1 MDERDLVLL
10 NLSGVQRFI
19 TESRTTADLYS
30 GSRIVMSLAGKA
42 AEEFRGSPRNEL
54 IFPSPP
60 SDGSPVVMDG
70 MSNRVVALVP
80 AGEGASIAAAAA
92 HSTDQLWRAWVREVF
107 GERELGSV
115 PEWPRLSWVCVPP
128 QPGGYPRQWEIAQQR
143 LAGRKNVN
151 DFSPFQA
158 KRQGVCALSP
168 HWPAS
173 PHMPRH
179 RTVEADQLSVP
190 NWVKRCWPR
199 LEGGKLGFPP
209 TNAFS
214 SSRFRAEVLR
224 RWDDSR
230 VREAVR
236 ELRDAARKVDPDP
249 SNDTPVPGIPEPDTD
264 QGRTAG
270 TWLRSQAGIWVYPE
284 TWHLHGLRRKH
295 GEKHGNPLDDGFT
308 DAVQQG
314 RAAAA
319 HLTELLGHHR
329 KGGSGETLPPSPPCA
344 YLAVLVQD
352 LDSMGRYLSGH
363 PLDPSMD
370 RPQVSAA
377 QHRLV
382 SQRLQALAARQ
393 RAAVED
399 PDVRGRVVYAGGDDL
414 LALLPA
420 DTALHA
426 ARRCHDEVPGDLPT
440 PSTALLF
447 FHHAV
452 PLQLALRRAR
462 EGLTAAKDARELK
475 HGLSVEYLRSS
486 SASDRHVGRWED
498 GPTSSLEVFLPRAGE
513 RPMELS
519 PTLVHELERSAGQ
532 LHGLLRSGEPHAG
545 STARREIRR
554 LIERHVYSDGTAGAE
569 HVRQFAS
576 EADEALWNLREAR
589 GRDEVPVR
597 AARIAVFLKQEVR

>member
-19 TESRTTADLYS
+19 TESRTTADLHS

-42 AEEFRGSPRNEL
+42 AEEFRASPRNEL
-54 IFPSPP
+54 IFPSPS
-60 SDGSPVVMDG
+60 SDGSLVVMDG

-92 HSTDQLWRAWVREVF
+92 RSTDQIWRAWVRKVF
-107 GERELGSV
+107 GEHELGSV
-115 PEWPRLSWVCVPP
+115 PDWPKLSWVCVPP
-128 QPGGYPRQWEIAQQR
+128 QDGGYPEQWRIAQKT

-168 HWPAS
+168 YWPAA

-199 LEGGKLGFPP
+199 LEGETPGFPP

-214 SSRFRAEVLR
+214 SSKFRAEVLR

-249 SNDTPVPGIPEPDTD
+249 SNDTPVPGMPDPDTD
-264 QGRTAG
+264 EGRTAR
-270 TWLRSQAGIWVYPE
+270 TWLRGQAGIWVYPE

-295 GEKHGNPLDDGFT
+295 GEKHDNPLADEFT
-308 DAVQQG
+308 EAVRQG
-314 RAAAA
+314 RAAAT
-319 HLTELLGHHR
+319 HLTELLGQPG
-329 KGGSGETLPPSPPCA
+329 GGSSTDSLPSSPPCA

-352 LDSMGRYLSGH
+352 LDSMGHYLSGDSLASDGNRL
-363 PLDPSMD
+363 P
-370 RPQVSAA
+370 VSAA

-382 SQRLQALAARQ
+382 SQRLQELAARQ

-399 PDVRGRVVYAGGDDL
+399 ADPRGRVVYAGGDDL

-426 ARRCHDEVPGDLPT
+426 AQRCHDEVPDDLPT

-462 EGLTAAKDARELK
+462 EGLTAAKDARGLK

-486 SASDRHVGRWED
+486 STSDRYVGRWED
-498 GPTSSLEVFLPRAGE
+498 DPIPSLQVFLPPTGE
-513 RPMELS
+513 RPMGLS
-519 PTLVHELERSAGQ
+519 PTVVHELERSADQ
-532 LHGLLRSGEPHAG
+532 LHGLLRSEEPSARP
-545 STARREIRR
+545 TARQEIRR
-554 LIERHVYSDGTAGAE
+554 LIERHVHSDETTETE
-569 HVRQFAS
+569 HTRRFAND
-576 EADEALWNLREAR
+576 AHEALWNLRETRAE
-589 GRDEVPVR
+589 DEVPVR